1 MVGARRGGRGAIMQ
15 PRSDGQEGLRVMDR
29 RASSGGMNRGK
40 KESVPNSV
48 NLSSAMMNS
57 SHKLVLS

>member
-1 MVGARRGGRGAIMQ
+1 MQ

-40 KESVPNSV
+40 KKRPKFCQSVFSDDEP
-48 NLSSAMMNS
+48 LS
-57 SHKLVLS
+57 

>member
-1 MVGARRGGRGAIMQ
+1 MVGTRRGGRGAIMQ

-40 KESVPNSV
+40 KKRPKFCQTVFSDDEP
-48 NLSSAMMNS
+48 LS
-57 SHKLVLS
+57 